1 MRGKK
6 ILLGITGSIAAY
18 KSAVLVR
25 LLVKAGA
32 EVKVVMTPAARDFVT
47 PLTLS
52 TLSKNPVF
60 SEYANL
66 ETGEWSNH
74 VELGLWADAFVIAPA
89 SANTISKM
97 ANGICDNLLLAVYL
111 SAKCKVFFAPAMDL
125 DMHKHPSTQDN
136 ISRLVSFGNQL
147 INATSGEL
155 ASGLHG
161 DGRMEEPELIYTILE
176 KYFNQDL
183 PLSGKKALV
192 TAGPTY
198 EAIDPVRFIG
208 NRSSGKMG
216 YAIAEELANQGAE
229 VLLVSGP
236 SNLTVVNSKITRK
249 DVESAQEM
257 LDACMADFAE
267 KDIIVMSAAVADYK
281 PENEAT
287 EKLKKK
293 NNDLPLS
300 LKPTQD
306 ILALMGEQ
314 KSAKQFIVGFALET
328 ENELENAKSKL
339 KKKNLDMVVLNSL
352 KDQGAG
358 FGHDTNKIT
367 IIDKKEVQHSFGLK
381 SKVDVAN
388 DIVNLIVSNVTN
400 SILP

>member
-18 KSAVLVR
+18 KSALLVR

-32 EVKVVMTPAARDFVT
+32 EVKVVMTRAAIDFIT

-52 TLSKNPVF
+52 TLSKNPVY
-60 SEYANL
+60 SEYANQ

-97 ANGICDNLLLAVYL
+97 ANGVCDNLLLAVYL

-125 DMHKHPSTQDN
+125 DMHKHPATQEN
-136 ISRLVSFGNQL
+136 IARLVSFGNQL
-147 INATSGEL
+147 ISATSGEL

-161 DGRMEEPELIYTILE
+161 EGRMEEPELIIDALE
-176 KYFNQDL
+176 KYFNADL
-183 PLSGKKALV
+183 PLKGKKALV
-192 TAGPTY
+192 TAGPTF

-216 YAIAEELANQGAE
+216 YAIAEELATQGAN

-236 SNLTVVNSKITRK
+236 GNLSVINSRITRV
-249 DVESAQEM
+249 DIESAEEM
-257 LDACMADFAE
+257 LNACMKDFSE

-281 PENEAT
+281 PADVAS

-293 NNDLPLS
+293 NNEMPLPLI
-300 LKPTQD
+300 PTQD
-306 ILALMGEQ
+306 ILALMGE
-314 KSAKQFIVGFALET
+314 KKGKKQFIVGFALET
-328 ENELENAKSKL
+328 ENELENAKGKL
-339 KKKNLDMVVLNSL
+339 QKKNLDLVVLNSL
-352 KDQGAG
+352 KDEGAG
-358 FGHDTNKIT
+358 FNHDTNKIT
-367 IIDKKEVQHSFGLK
+367 IIDKKGSEYNFGLK
-381 SKVDVAN
+381 SKQEVAR
-388 DIVNLIVSNVTN
+388 DIVSTIINHAHA
-400 SILP
+400 

>member
-32 EVKVVMTPAARDFVT
+32 DVKVVMTPAARDFVT

-236 SNLTVVNSKITRK
+236 SNLTVVNSKIIRK

-381 SKVDVAN
+381 SKVDVAK

>member
-18 KSAVLVR
+18 KSALLVR

-32 EVKVVMTPAARDFVT
+32 EVKVVMTKAAIDFIT

-52 TLSKNPVF
+52 TLSKNPVY
-60 SEYANL
+60 SEYANQ

-97 ANGICDNLLLAVYL
+97 ANGVCDNLLLAVYL

-125 DMHKHPSTQDN
+125 DMHKHPATQEN
-136 ISRLVSFGNQL
+136 IARLVSFGNQL
-147 INATSGEL
+147 ISATSGEL

-161 DGRMEEPELIYTILE
+161 EGRMEEPELIIDALE
-176 KYFNQDL
+176 KYFNADL
-183 PLSGKKALV
+183 PLKGKKALV
-192 TAGPTY
+192 TAGPTF

-216 YAIAEELANQGAE
+216 YAIAEELATQGAD

-236 SNLTVVNSKITRK
+236 GNLSVINSRITRV
-249 DVESAQEM
+249 DIESAEEM
-257 LDACMADFAE
+257 LNACMKDFSE
-267 KDIIVMSAAVADYK
+267 KDIIVMSAAVADYE
-281 PENEAT
+281 PADVAS

-293 NNDLPLS
+293 NNEMPLPLI
-300 LKPTQD
+300 PTQD
-306 ILALMGEQ
+306 ILALMGE
-314 KSAKQFIVGFALET
+314 KKGKKQFIVGFALET
-328 ENELENAKSKL
+328 ENELENAKGKL
-339 KKKNLDMVVLNSL
+339 QKKNLDLVVLNSL
-352 KDQGAG
+352 KDEGAG
-358 FGHDTNKIT
+358 FNHDTNKIT
-367 IIDKKEVQHSFGLK
+367 IIDKKGSEYNFGLK
-381 SKVDVAN
+381 SKQEVAK
-388 DIVNLIVSNVTN
+388 DLVNLIITN
-400 SILP
+400 ITNTTV

>member
-18 KSAVLVR
+18 KSALLVR

-32 EVKVVMTPAARDFVT
+32 EVKVVMTPAARDFIT

-74 VELGLWADAFVIAPA
+74 VELGLWANALVIAPA

-147 INATSGEL
+147 ISATSGEL

-161 DGRMEEPELIYTILE
+161 EGRMEEPELIFDALE
-176 KYFNQDL
+176 KYFNADL
-183 PLSGKKALV
+183 PLSGKKAMV

-229 VLLVSGP
+229 VLLISGP

-249 DVESAQEM
+249 NIESAQEM
-257 LDACMADFAE
+257 LDACMADFS
-267 KDIIVMSAAVADYK
+267 KQDIIVMSAAVADYK
-281 PENEAT
+281 PEYAAT

-300 LKPTQD
+300 LVPTQD
-306 ILALMGEQ
+306 ILALMGE
-314 KSAKQFIVGFALET
+314 KKNSKQFIVGFALET
-328 ENELENAKSKL
+328 ENEIENAKGKL
-339 KKKNLDMVVLNSL
+339 KKKNLDLVVLNSL
-352 KDQGAG
+352 KDEGAG
-358 FGHDTNKIT
+358 FSHDTNKIT
-367 IIDKKEVQHSFGLK
+367 IIDKKEMQHSFELK
-381 SKVDVAN
+381 SKTDVAK

-400 SILP
+400 TMLP

>member
-1 MRGKK
+1 
-6 ILLGITGSIAAY
+6 
-18 KSAVLVR
+18 
-25 LLVKAGA
+25 
-32 EVKVVMTPAARDFVT
+32 
-47 PLTLS
+47 
-52 TLSKNPVF
+52 
-60 SEYANL
+60 
-66 ETGEWSNH
+66 
-74 VELGLWADAFVIAPA
+74 
-89 SANTISKM
+89 
-97 ANGICDNLLLAVYL
+97 
-111 SAKCKVFFAPAMDL
+111 
-125 DMHKHPSTQDN
+125 MHKHPSTQDN

-236 SNLTVVNSKITRK
+236 SNLTVVNSKIIRK

-381 SKVDVAN
+381 SKVDVAK

>member
-136 ISRLVSFGNQL
+136 ISRLVSYGNQL

-161 DGRMEEPELIYTILE
+161 EGRMEEPELIYNILE
-176 KYFNQDL
+176 KYFSTDL

-257 LDACMADFAE
+257 LDACMADFPE

-306 ILALMGEQ
+306 ILALMGER
-314 KSAKQFIVGFALET
+314 KSANQFIVGFALET

-339 KKKNLDMVVLNSL
+339 KKKNLDLVVLNSL

-381 SKVDVAN
+381 SKVDVAK

>member
-136 ISRLVSFGNQL
+136 ISRLVSYGNQL

-236 SNLTVVNSKITRK
+236 SNLTVVNSKIIRK

-381 SKVDVAN
+381 SKVDVAK

>member
-32 EVKVVMTPAARDFVT
+32 DVKVVMTPAARDFVT

-136 ISRLVSFGNQL
+136 ISRLVSYGNQL

-161 DGRMEEPELIYTILE
+161 EGRMEEPELIYNILE
-176 KYFNQDL
+176 KYFSTDL

-236 SNLTVVNSKITRK
+236 SNITVVNSKITRK

-257 LDACMADFAE
+257 LDACMADFPE

-381 SKVDVAN
+381 SKVDVAK

>member
-18 KSAVLVR
+18 KSALLVR

-32 EVKVVMTPAARDFVT
+32 EVKVVMTRAAIDFIT

-52 TLSKNPVF
+52 TLSKNPVY
-60 SEYANL
+60 SEYANQ

-97 ANGICDNLLLAVYL
+97 ANGVCDNLLLAVYL
-111 SAKCKVFFAPAMDL
+111 SAKCKVFFAPTMDL
-125 DMHKHPSTQDN
+125 DMHKHPATQEN
-136 ISRLVSFGNQL
+136 IARLVSFGNQL
-147 INATSGEL
+147 ISATSGEL

-161 DGRMEEPELIYTILE
+161 EGRMEEPELIIEALE
-176 KYFNQDL
+176 KYFNADL
-183 PLSGKKALV
+183 PLKGKKALV
-192 TAGPTY
+192 TAGPTF

-216 YAIAEELANQGAE
+216 YAIAEELATQGAD

-236 SNLTVVNSKITRK
+236 GNLSVINSRITRV
-249 DVESAQEM
+249 DIESAEEM
-257 LDACMADFAE
+257 LNACMKDFSE

-281 PENEAT
+281 PADVAS

-293 NNDLPLS
+293 NNEMPLPLI
-300 LKPTQD
+300 PTQD
-306 ILALMGEQ
+306 ILALMGE
-314 KSAKQFIVGFALET
+314 KKGKKQFIVGFALET
-328 ENELENAKSKL
+328 ENELENAKGKL
-339 KKKNLDMVVLNSL
+339 QKKNLDLVVLNSL
-352 KDQGAG
+352 KDEGAG
-358 FGHDTNKIT
+358 FNHDTNKIT
-367 IIDKKEVQHSFGLK
+367 IIDKKGSEYNFGLK
-381 SKVDVAN
+381 SKQEVAK
-388 DIVNLIVSNVTN
+388 DLVNLIITN
-400 SILP
+400 ITNTTV

>member
-18 KSAVLVR
+18 KSALLVR

-32 EVKVVMTPAARDFVT
+32 EVKVVMTKAAIDFIT

-52 TLSKNPVF
+52 TLSKNPVY
-60 SEYANL
+60 SEYANQ

-97 ANGICDNLLLAVYL
+97 ANGVCDNLLLAVYL

-125 DMHKHPSTQDN
+125 DMHKHPATQEN
-136 ISRLVSFGNQL
+136 IARLVSFGNQL
-147 INATSGEL
+147 ISATSGEL

-161 DGRMEEPELIYTILE
+161 EGRMEEPELIIDALE
-176 KYFNQDL
+176 KYFNADL
-183 PLSGKKALV
+183 PLKGKKALV
-192 TAGPTY
+192 TAGPTF

-216 YAIAEELANQGAE
+216 YAIAEELATQGAD

-236 SNLTVVNSKITRK
+236 GNLSVINSRITRV
-249 DVESAQEM
+249 DIESTEEM
-257 LDACMADFAE
+257 LNACMKDFSE

-281 PENEAT
+281 PADVAS

-293 NNDLPLS
+293 NNEMPLPLI
-300 LKPTQD
+300 PTQD
-306 ILALMGEQ
+306 ILALMGE
-314 KSAKQFIVGFALET
+314 KKGKKQFIVGFALET
-328 ENELENAKSKL
+328 ENELENAKGKL
-339 KKKNLDMVVLNSL
+339 QKKNLDLVVLNSL
-352 KDQGAG
+352 KDEGAG
-358 FGHDTNKIT
+358 FNHDTNKIT
-367 IIDKKEVQHSFGLK
+367 IIDKKGSEYNFGLK
-381 SKVDVAN
+381 SKQEVAK
-388 DIVNLIVSNVTN
+388 DLVNLIITN
-400 SILP
+400 ITNTTV

>member
-6 ILLGITGSIAAY
+6 ILLGISGSIAAY
-18 KSAVLVR
+18 KSALLVR

-32 EVKVVMTPAARDFVT
+32 EVKVVMTKAAIDFIT

-52 TLSKNPVF
+52 TLSKHPVL
-60 SEYANL
+60 SEYANT

-97 ANGICDNLLLAVYL
+97 ANGVCDNLLLAVYL

-125 DMHKHPSTQDN
+125 DMHKHPATQEN
-136 ISRLVSFGNQL
+136 IARLVSFGNQL
-147 INATSGEL
+147 ISATSGEL
-155 ASGLHG
+155 ASGLRG
-161 DGRMEEPELIYTILE
+161 EGRMEEPELIVVALE
-176 KYFNQDL
+176 KYFNTDL

-216 YAIAEELANQGAE
+216 YAIAEELAAQGAE

-236 SNLTVVNSKITRK
+236 GNLSVINSRITK
-249 DVESAQEM
+249 VSVESAEEM
-257 LDACMADFAE
+257 LNASMTDFSG

-281 PENEAT
+281 PANIAS

-293 NNDLPLS
+293 NNELPLP
-300 LKPTQD
+300 LIPTQD
-306 ILALMGEQ
+306 ILASMG
-314 KSAKQFIVGFALET
+314 KKKVPGQFIVGFALET
-328 ENELENAKSKL
+328 ENEIENAKGKL
-339 KKKNLDMVVLNSL
+339 KKKNLDLVVLNSL
-352 KDQGAG
+352 KDEGAG
-358 FGHDTNKIT
+358 FNHDTNKIT
-367 IIDKKEVQHSFGLK
+367 IIDKKGSEHHFGLK
-381 SKVDVAN
+381 SKQEVAK
-388 DIVNLIVSNVTN
+388 DLVNMIITNITN
-400 SILP
+400 STVK

>member
-18 KSAVLVR
+18 KSALLVR

-32 EVKVVMTPAARDFVT
+32 EVKVVMTKAAIDFIT

-52 TLSKNPVF
+52 TLSKNPVY
-60 SEYANL
+60 SEYANQ

-97 ANGICDNLLLAVYL
+97 ANGVCDNLLLAVYL

-125 DMHKHPSTQDN
+125 DMHKHPATQEN
-136 ISRLVSFGNQL
+136 IARLVSFGNQL
-147 INATSGEL
+147 ISATSGEL
-155 ASGLHG
+155 ASGLPG
-161 DGRMEEPELIYTILE
+161 EGRMEEPELIIDALE
-176 KYFNQDL
+176 KYFNADL
-183 PLSGKKALV
+183 PLKGKKALV
-192 TAGPTY
+192 TAGPTF

-216 YAIAEELANQGAE
+216 YAIAEELATQGAD

-236 SNLTVVNSKITRK
+236 GNLSVINSRITRV
-249 DVESAQEM
+249 DIESAEEM
-257 LDACMADFAE
+257 LNACMKDFSE

-281 PENEAT
+281 PADVAS

-293 NNDLPLS
+293 NNEMPLPLI
-300 LKPTQD
+300 PTQD
-306 ILALMGEQ
+306 ILALTGE
-314 KSAKQFIVGFALET
+314 KKGKKQFIVGFALET
-328 ENELENAKSKL
+328 ENELENAKGKL
-339 KKKNLDMVVLNSL
+339 QKKNLDLVVLNSL
-352 KDQGAG
+352 KDEGAG
-358 FGHDTNKIT
+358 FNHDTNKIT
-367 IIDKKEVQHSFGLK
+367 IIDKKGSEYNFGLK
-381 SKVDVAN
+381 SKQEVAK
-388 DIVNLIVSNVTN
+388 DLVNLIITN
-400 SILP
+400 ITNTTV

>member
-236 SNLTVVNSKITRK
+236 SNLTVVNSKIIRK

-381 SKVDVAN
+381 SKVDVAK

>member
-18 KSAVLVR
+18 SSALLVR

-32 EVKVVMTPAARDFVT
+32 EVKVVMTKAAIDFIT

-52 TLSKNPVF
+52 TLSKNPVY
-60 SEYANL
+60 SEYANQ

-97 ANGICDNLLLAVYL
+97 ANGVCDNLLLAVYL

-125 DMHKHPSTQDN
+125 DMHKHPATQEN
-136 ISRLVSFGNQL
+136 IARLVSFGNQL
-147 INATSGEL
+147 ISATSGEL

-161 DGRMEEPELIYTILE
+161 EGRMEEPELIIDALE
-176 KYFNQDL
+176 KYFNADL
-183 PLSGKKALV
+183 PLKGKKALV
-192 TAGPTY
+192 TAGPTF

-216 YAIAEELANQGAE
+216 YAIAEELATQGAD

-236 SNLTVVNSKITRK
+236 GNLSVINSRITRV
-249 DVESAQEM
+249 DIESAEEM
-257 LDACMADFAE
+257 LNACMKDFSE

-281 PENEAT
+281 PADVAS

-293 NNDLPLS
+293 NNEMPLPLI
-300 LKPTQD
+300 PTQD
-306 ILALMGEQ
+306 ILALMGE
-314 KSAKQFIVGFALET
+314 KKGKKQFIVGFALET
-328 ENELENAKSKL
+328 ENELENAKGKL
-339 KKKNLDMVVLNSL
+339 QKKNLDLVVLNSL
-352 KDQGAG
+352 KDEGAG
-358 FGHDTNKIT
+358 FNHDTNKIT
-367 IIDKKEVQHSFGLK
+367 IIDKKGSEYNFGLK
-381 SKVDVAN
+381 SKQEVAK
-388 DIVNLIVSNVTN
+388 DLVNLIITN
-400 SILP
+400 ITNTTV

>member
-136 ISRLVSFGNQL
+136 ISRLVSYGNQL

-161 DGRMEEPELIYTILE
+161 EGRMEEPELIYTILE

-236 SNLTVVNSKITRK
+236 SNLTVVNSKIIRK

-306 ILALMGEQ
+306 ILALMGER
-314 KSAKQFIVGFALET
+314 KNAKQFIVGFALET
-328 ENELENAKSKL
+328 NNELDNAKAKL
-339 KKKNLDMVVLNSL
+339 KNKNLDLIVLNSL
-352 KDQGAG
+352 QDEGAG
-358 FGHDTNKIT
+358 FGTDTNKIS
-367 IIDKKEVQHSFGLK
+367 IIDKDGSVTPYATKPKKEV
-381 SKVDVAN
+381 AE
-388 DIVNLIVSNVTN
+388 DIVAFIISRINKS
-400 SILP
+400 